1 MYRFAKVRLL
11 RDPPSAAPVKSLGP
25 DAYSDMPS
33 VAEFTTSLRRYRRP
47 IKALLIDQGILSGIG
62 NWVADEIL
70 YQASIFPE
78 VKGDMVTETQA
89 ELIHTAICDVL
100 NTAVDAGANS
110 ENFPSSW
117 LFHHRCCALLF
128 TKIREFLAS
137 SLSTDFQSLLQ
148 VDRESPHQN
157 GQRSGSSIP

>member
-11 RDPPSAAPVKSLGP
+11 RDPPSEEPVKLLGP
-25 DAYSDMPS
+25 DAYSNMPS

-62 NWVADEIL
+62 NWVADEVL

-110 ENFPSSW
+110 ESFPSSW
-117 LFHHRCCALLF
+117 LFHHRCFALL
-128 TKIREFLAS
+128 
-137 SLSTDFQSLLQ
+137 
-148 VDRESPHQN
+148 
-157 GQRSGSSIP
+157 